1 MDNDEQLEEM
11 YGKSM
16 QLFRTNNVEIASDR
30 LQYDFVMEHEIIEN
44 SGFGDQIV
52 VTVKNPYQLKIR
64 LEKQIAMVLGLSRNQ
79 VKSLLEK
86 GEIELVMELP
96 QSISFSISH
105 CLFSMV
111 T

>member
-1 MDNDEQLEEM
+1 
-11 YGKSM
+11 M

-64 LEKQIAMVLGLSRNQ
+64 LEKQIAMVLGLSRSQ
-79 VKSLLEK
+79 VKSLLER
-86 GEIELVMELP
+86 GEIEIKVELL
-96 QSISFSISH
+96 QSISFSINSRW
-105 CLFSMV
+105 FPMDA
-111 T
+111 